1 MDWTTSKTD
10 LVELMNAL
18 VAAKAI
24 NHGDVEMKKI
34 ADAFEELFQ
43 IDLGDFYRSFTEL
56 KNRSNPVKF
65 LEKLSDALMFKI
77 DNDLSL

>member
-1 MDWTTSKTD
+1 LDWTTSKTD